1 MALQWNWN
9 ESVGTAV
16 IESRYEYE
24 NEVKEIPITLYEGNA
39 YLIMLH
45 EYNKDG
51 TDVYDM
57 VSFFCD
63 KTHMN
68 NCLGITKGMSNILDE
83 DYCRLKKIRL
93 NKKKSRYYKT
103 IISALIKAFD
113 NIDIEIYSEE
123 E

>member
-16 IESRYEYE
+16 IESKHE

-68 NCLGITKGMSNILDE
+68 NCLGITKGLHNILDE

-93 NKKKSRYYKT
+93 NKKKSHYYKT
-103 IISALIKAFD
+103 IISALVKAFD
-113 NIDIEIYSEE
+113 NIEIEIYSE
-123 E
+123 